1 MKIIVLVVED
11 EFLLRLEAV
20 DFLEEAGFVVHQ
32 ASDADEAIALLE
44 LHVDIQVVFTDIHM
58 PGSMDGLKL
67 AHYVRGRWPPIK
79 LFIASGLARPLL
91 ANRMR
96 VRRQAIPV
104 ERSRRQFAGI
114 DSGGK
119 VVVAA
124 SARLVP

>member
-91 ANRMR
+91 EQRP
-96 VRRQAIPV
+96 IGCG
-104 ERSRRQFAGI
+104 FAGKPYQLSGVA
-114 DSGGK
+114 DSLRELIQEAK
-119 VVVAA
+119 W
-124 SARLVP
+124 S